1 MSRQRQTSLVEIMRP
16 VLIGEIRRARN
27 YIGSAVT
34 PEEEKKLQ
42 GLPGESLMEEARAAG
57 VAVELHQKAEAAEYM
72 RRVIA
77 VQEFPIPQARG
88 PLS

>member
-16 VLIGEIRRARN
+16 VLIGEIRHARN

-42 GLPGESLMEEARAAG
+42 GLPGRALWKKLA
-57 VAVELHQKAEAAEYM
+57 
-72 RRVIA
+72 
-77 VQEFPIPQARG
+77 
-88 PLS
+88 PLA